1 MKLYFR
7 YLAIHFKSQMQYKIS
22 FFLTLIGQFLTAFST
37 FLGIWVMFTRFNSV
51 KGFTYTEVSLCYAVV
66 LMAFSLAETFFRGF
80 DTFPRMI
87 GNGEFDRILVRPR
100 SPIFQVLGAKIDF
113 TRLGRLLQA
122 AVIFVWAI
130 PRSGVVWNAANVA
143 TLCGMILAGSLVFAG
158 LFLLY
163 AGICFFTLDGLEV
176 MNIFTDGGRE
186 FGRYPLSVYGDAVLR
201 FLTFVVPIA
210 LFLYY
215 PFLTLLGRSESLLW
229 RICPLFAL
237 LFLIPC
243 YLVWRIGLLHYRST
257 GS

>member
-1 MKLYFR
+1 MKLYLR
-7 YLAIHFKSQMQYKIS
+7 YLAIHFKSQMQYKTS

-37 FLGIWVMFTRFNSV
+37 FLGIWVMFTRFNTV
-51 KGFTYTEVSLCYAVV
+51 KGFTYPEVSLCYAVV

-122 AVIFVWAI
+122 AAVFAWAI
-130 PRSGVVWNAANVA
+130 PRSGVNWNAANIV

-186 FGRYPLSVYGDAVLR
+186 FGRYPLSVYGDVVLR
-201 FLTFVVPIA
+201 FLTFVVPLA

-215 PFLTLLGRSESLLW
+215 PFLVLLGRSESLLW

-237 LFLIPC
+237 LFLVPC
-243 YLVWRIGLLHYRST
+243 YLVWRIGFLHYRST